1 MPPQPLNSIRPDAG
15 ITFTPE
21 STIDRPEVGAW
32 IAQCIAC
39 YSWVETQTSR
49 LFSLLLKLNVEAGV
63 ELYNGFGG
71 ASLKENGLKILAR
84 SRLAPPD
91 FAIIDA
97 LLKVIQS
104 NQKTRDKIAHWYW
117 GKSDQIE
124 DGLVL
129 IDPKYILIHDA
140 RLADMWRAGTHPSN
154 ADYRYPVDKIYVY
167 RIKDLQVDAKAFCDL
182 ALLVNKC
189 HGLCVRQGVDLQEL
203 REELS
208 KDGRIAERLSAPPP
222 AVVGAL

>member
-1 MPPQPLNSIRPDAG
+1 
-15 ITFTPE
+15 
-21 STIDRPEVGAW
+21 
-32 IAQCIAC
+32 
-39 YSWVETQTSR
+39 
-49 LFSLLLKLNVEAGV
+49 
-63 ELYNGFGG
+63 
-71 ASLKENGLKILAR
+71 LAR

>member
-1 MPPQPLNSIRPDAG
+1 MPPQPLKFIEPNAG
-15 ITFTPE
+15 ISFTPE

-49 LFSLLLKLNVEAGV
+49 LFSLLLGLNVEAGM
-63 ELYNGFGG
+63 ELYNEFGS
-71 ASLKENGLKILAR
+71 APMKEKGLRILAR

-91 FAIIDA
+91 YTIIEA

-104 NQKTRDKIAHWYW
+104 NQKIRDKIAHWYW
-117 GKSDQIE
+117 GKSDQIG

-129 IDPKYILIHDA
+129 IDPKYILLHDA
-140 RLADMWRAGTHPSN
+140 RLADIRNANKRPTHE
-154 ADYRYPVDKIYVY
+154 DYRYPIDEIYVY
-167 RIKDLQVDAKAFCDL
+167 RIKDLQIDAKAFCDL

-189 HGLCVRQGVDLQEL
+189 HGLCARKGSEL
-203 REELS
+203 AQLRDELS
-208 KDGRIAERLSAPPP
+208 KDGRIAERLARPGPS
-222 AVVGAL
+222 